1 MRAKIASLAVLAT
14 LFVSGT
20 VFAVPDEY
28 DDSQSHPLRVT
39 AYLIHPVG
47 VGLEWLIFRPFHWI
61 VSRNGADMVFGHTP
75 HGCNEFSGVTD
86 RCAEP
91 LPSQQQYAAPATVTE
106 SSREA
111 ARAEDAAE
119 RAERAA
125 EKASRAAE
133 KGMMK

>member
-91 LPSQQQYAAPATVTE
+91 PPSQQYAAPATVTE

-119 RAERAA
+119 RAERSA